1 MANLATITNNILAD
15 SGIDPIDLIVGT
27 GTINYIP
34 KFTSEGSIG
43 NSIMTESGANILISG
58 NIVLN
63 AGNYNNYAP
72 TLTGGG
78 ASGLWSINITGNSG
92 TSTQANA
99 AYLVNGTSGG
109 AIQSWDIR
117 SITSYSMTSY
127 RMGFGFTSWDN
138 NNTAPYADYLHLRS
152 YSDASGGNDNLI
164 MFLKSGI
171 GMRIYQQPF
180 NSTTPYTNYVDV
192 LHSSN
197 YTNYAVQ
204 TTTQSN
210 WNNYNVIANVI
221 GLLAWKNYGNNH
233 VIFDASNSTSPSGT
247 PISSTDSQNGW
258 AATYPTLMGWNGSQ
272 TYGVRVDRAR
282 LADNADTVDGFHAT
296 NAAGGLAYYASN
308 GYLYAPAWINVDNG
322 GIFSGTN
329 SAHFRPNPNTYG
341 PWLISGSRNNYSGL
355 EFDSL
360 VNGNVA
366 LSISTSS
373 NITGFYNTS
382 YGWQFFWNGGTMYVY
397 KNTYGGGAQA
407 TVLDSSNFNTWAAAV
422 NGNTANSF
430 NVFQL
435 SYAATTFNP
444 SAAPRSQMN
453 PMSIKMW
460 NNYFNGIGLGSDYG
474 TVMQYYSLGDHVDT
488 QVYFDASGGS
498 WYRSASYL
506 SGWQGWQKY
515 VTENGAT
522 WNISISGSS
531 ATTQLLTSS
540 GSFLT
545 QFGNGTIG
553 YTYAITA
560 GTTGLFPSS
569 DNSNATLTIN
579 RHPGD
584 YYSQLGFS
592 SNGEIYYRRFSA
604 TVINTT
610 LPWVT
615 LLTSNNYNLY
625 APTLTGVG
633 ASGTWNISITGSSGS
648 VSFNNLTDKTGG
660 TGTYQT
666 SGDFRAP
673 IFYDS
678 DNTNYYVDPNGLSR
692 MYRLQIIGD
701 WAGANPNEG
710 AINIRGAYP
719 SMTFRNTVSNNMWLR
734 HMDGSGDIQ
743 HYFANGVDGASWTI
757 KHSMFSDGTFASQ
770 GSMRAPIF
778 YDINDTNYYLD
789 PNSTSNLYY
798 VIGLNFRV
806 GNAIYFGG
814 GNNYFNWDGRINSN
828 VGIQSQ
834 SDMRAPIFYDI
845 NDTNYY
851 VDPNG
856 LSVLRSVQIGAYNQY
871 SITLPSP
878 SNNYGNGRIY
888 IRIQPVGG
896 RIVSF
901 KISISSTWNWGPAFG
916 FVSADVSYY
925 CDGTSL
931 IYPQV
936 SITSATGQAANN
948 LTIGNLVIENGY
960 ISLPIYSANTNS
972 IFVKFEGAPS
982 FDWNLITTSGW
993 ESVAWPGSAVVNIP
1007 GALATGGNIT
1017 MAGNLVATQSW
1028 VNSQGFVTGGPYL
1041 PLSGGTVSGATIFNG
1056 NVTWFNGQGSMMA
1069 LENQGTFARFAF
1081 NGLDFYDWQY
1091 GISMTIS
1098 NGDITANNSFRAP
1111 IFYDSNDTTFYV
1123 DPNATSNIYKIR
1135 VGNGAEVPGLIGM
1148 GASYLYGMGI
1158 NNAYTAVHA
1167 HSSANG
1173 VALGSFDGTTFT
1185 AKMYVNHDGN
1195 AYAVSSFR
1203 APIFYDSADTNYY
1216 LDPNSSSVLNQ
1227 VTTNGRIYS
1236 NEWIQFSNYTGLYS
1250 PNNGAHFR
1258 PNTGSYGPWLIT
1270 GTRNG
1275 WSGIEFESLANGNV
1289 SMMIG
1294 ANSNETG
1301 FHNNSYGWQFRW
1313 TTGTMYVFKGTY
1325 GGGTQAT
1332 VWDSVNAPISVS
1344 ATPNTLALRSGDG
1357 DIAVRELTM
1366 TVGVQSFTPSSMV
1379 GIYPTT
1385 NQAVKVTASG
1395 TRDFL
1400 NVPTR
1405 TGGDASGTWGISIT
1419 GGATYLNSSNYIQQT
1434 GSNGSWNADFQAT
1447 PAGTARYGGDVGA
1460 NATNN
1465 PGNSWWIQQNF
1476 RHTNSSNYWG
1486 VQVAWGWEDNANRL
1500 ATRSIS
1506 GGTFGSWVYYLNS
1519 SNYGSYALPLSGGTM
1534 TGAIVSNATEQN
1546 FTNFTARNTTS
1557 AGSMPN
1563 HLFYYIEARYNS
1575 GSNGTNV
1582 YHWVRSSWEYN
1593 ITNNYHDITF
1603 GATYSGASYVN
1614 LLRVSADG
1622 NIYATNSF
1630 RAPIF
1635 YDSAD
1640 TTYYVDPNG
1649 GSYLRGRVLVTG
1661 GHSASALRVFLRA
1674 DENGAGTGVA
1684 ALEMWCSEPGQTWAW
1699 GGFGY
1704 NVTNDNGSPGGFGR
1718 INTNFGQAYMRFSD
1732 SGDLYF
1738 YNTNTSG
1745 TRATTA
1751 RFAYDGSAN
1760 FYYSVLAPGF
1770 YESSDM
1776 RIKELIENSYI
1787 PNGIESVTARLYKK
1801 NGKIEI
1807 GYYAQDV
1814 QDILPSAVSVKED
1827 GYLNLSYREVHTAK
1841 IAYLEKK
1848 IKELEEKLNSLY

>member
-78 ASGLWSINITGNSG
+78 ASGTWGINITGNAG

-117 SITSYSMTSY
+117 TISPSSMSSY

-138 NNTAPYADYLHLRS
+138 NNTSPYADYLHLRS
-152 YSDASGGNDNLI
+152 YSDGSGGSDNLI

-171 GMRIYQQPF
+171 GMRIYQQTF
-180 NSTTPYTNYVDV
+180 NSSTPYSSYVDV

-233 VIFDASNSTSPSGT
+233 VIFDASKSTSPSGT
-247 PISSTDSQNGW
+247 AISSTDSQSAW
-258 AATYPTLMGWNGSQ
+258 APTYPTLMGWNGTN
-272 TYGVRVDRAR
+272 TYGVRVDSAR
-282 LADNADTVDGFHAT
+282 LADNADTVDGYHAT
-296 NAAGGLAYYASN
+296 NAAGGLAYYAAN

-355 EFDSL
+355 EFDTL
-360 VNGNVA
+360 VNGNVS
-366 LSISTSS
+366 LSISTTS

-460 NNYFNGIGLGSDYG
+460 NNYFNGTGLGVDYG

-488 QVYFDASGGS
+488 QVYFDAGGGS
-498 WYRSASYL
+498 WYRSSAYGQ
-506 SGWQGWQKY
+506 GWQSWQKY
-515 VTENGAT
+515 VTENSGT
-522 WNISISGSS
+522 WSISVSGSS
-531 ATTQLLTSS
+531 AYAPLLSAS
-540 GSFLT
+540 GSLLT
-545 QFGNGTIG
+545 QFGSGRIG
-553 YTYAITA
+553 YVYGIYYLEA
-560 GTTGLFPSS
+560 GLFPAS
-569 DNSNATLTIN
+569 DNSNAIITVN

-604 TVINTT
+604 TAINTT

-615 LLTSNNYNLY
+615 LLTSNNYNSY
-625 APTLTGVG
+625 APTLTGGG
-633 ASGTWNISITGSSGS
+633 ASGTWNISITGSAGN
-648 VSFNNLTDKTGG
+648 VSFNSLIDKTGG

-673 IFYDS
+673 VFYDS

-734 HMDGSGDIQ
+734 HMDGSGNIQ
-743 HYFANGVDGASWTI
+743 HYFAPNGVDSSDWSI
-757 KHSMFSDGTFASQ
+757 KHSMLNDGTFTSQ

-871 SITLPSP
+871 SITLPTP

-901 KISISSTWNWGPAFG
+901 KISISSTWNWAPAFG
-916 FVSADVSYY
+916 FISADVSYY
-925 CDGTSL
+925 CDGTNL
-931 IYPQV
+931 VYPQV
-936 SITSATGQAANN
+936 AITSATGQALVD

-960 ISLPIYSANTNS
+960 ISLPIYSVNTNT

-993 ESVAWPGSAVVNIP
+993 ESVGFPGSAVVNIP
-1007 GALATGGNIT
+1007 GALTTGGNIT
-1017 MAGNLVATQSW
+1017 MSGNLVATQSW

-1041 PLSGGTVSGATIFNG
+1041 PLSGGTLSGALT
-1056 NVTWFNGQGSMMA
+1056 V
-1069 LENQGTFARFAF
+1069 
-1081 NGLDFYDWQY
+1081 
-1091 GISMTIS
+1091 
-1098 NGDITANNSFRAP
+1098 
-1111 IFYDSNDTTFYV
+1111 
-1123 DPNATSNIYKIR
+1123 
-1135 VGNGAEVPGLIGM
+1135 
-1148 GASYLYGMGI
+1148 
-1158 NNAYTAVHA
+1158 NAY
-1167 HSSANG
+1167 
-1173 VALGSFDGTTFT
+1173 
-1185 AKMYVNHDGN
+1185 
-1195 AYAVSSFR
+1195 
-1203 APIFYDSADTNYY
+1203 
-1216 LDPNSSSVLNQ
+1216 
-1227 VTTNGRIYS
+1227 IYS
-1236 NEWIQFSNYTGLYS
+1236 NQWIQLNNYTGLYS
-1250 PNNGAHFR
+1250 PNNNAHFR
-1258 PNTGSYGPWLIT
+1258 PNPGSYGPWLIT
-1270 GTRNG
+1270 GSRNG
-1275 WSGIEFESLANGNV
+1275 WSGIEFESLSNGNV
-1289 SMMIG
+1289 TMMIG
-1294 ANSNETG
+1294 GDSNTSGWHNS
-1301 FHNNSYGWQFRW
+1301 SYGWQFNW
-1313 TTGTMYVFKGTY
+1313 SNGTAYVYKNSY
-1325 GGGTQAT
+1325 GGGTPYAVLDAANFSSYAVAAYGTSSGDIDGDWGQSFKTFDPIPSGTPPIQSPNIRTINVGNSYARKT
-1332 VWDSVNAPISVS
+1332 QIAFNYESTRSWFRRRTEAGWDSWAEYIHSLNYNNYSP
-1344 ATPNTLALRSGDG
+1344 TL
-1357 DIAVRELTM
+1357 T
-1366 TVGVQSFTPSSMV
+1366 
-1379 GIYPTT
+1379 
-1385 NQAVKVTASG
+1385 G
-1395 TRDFL
+1395 T
-1400 NVPTR
+1400 
-1405 TGGDASGTWGISIT
+1405 GASGTWGISIT
-1419 GGATYLNSSNYIQQT
+1419 GNADTVDGYHESAFMRYYGFSTSGNFQTFQAIPGRLRFDQVGDIGSGAWSNAPTGIYTYGGVLSYRGDSFGLQIYASHTGGMVYKTQWNDDQYSGWLRILDAQNYNSYSPTLTGGNASGTWGINITGNANYASTSNYANSSGTAQGLSIVGYGSSTQTFYQTPGTFAGYSGWASYLVSSHGDGATYYNQTIIMPFWGPPQYSRLEGGVFRGPYIFVTTENSPYAYNMNQYVRTTDSPTFFGTLSISADNSVNYT
-1434 GSNGSWNADFQAT
+1434 GSRIWLYSHSSYRGSGVYMSLNGGSSTWYAGSPYTNFSGYYMIGYVAATGSDAAADPSNRKWQVSPSGDTQQPGAVYANNFIDYDNNA
-1447 PAGTARYGGDVGA
+1447 
-1460 NATNN
+1460 
-1465 PGNSWWIQQNF
+1465 
-1476 RHTNSSNYWG
+1476 
-1486 VQVAWGWEDNANRL
+1486 
-1500 ATRSIS
+1500 
-1506 GGTFGSWVYYLNS
+1506 YYLNL
-1519 SNYGSYALPLSGGTM
+1519 NSGG
-1534 TGAIVSNATEQN
+1534 
-1546 FTNFTARNTTS
+1546 
-1557 AGSMPN
+1557 
-1563 HLFYYIEARYNS
+1563 
-1575 GSNGTNV
+1575 
-1582 YHWVRSSWEYN
+1582 
-1593 ITNNYHDITF
+1593 
-1603 GATYSGASYVN
+1603 
-1614 LLRVSADG
+1614 
-1622 NIYATNSF
+1622 
-1630 RAPIF
+1630 
-1635 YDSAD
+1635 
-1640 TTYYVDPNG
+1640 
-1649 GSYLRGRVLVTG
+1649 YLRGRIDVTG
-1661 GHSASALRVFLRA
+1661 GHYNSSLRVLLRA
-1674 DENGAGTGVA
+1674 DENGSGAGQAT
-1684 ALEMWCSEPGQTWAW
+1684 LQMWVSEPGQTWNWA
-1699 GGFGY
+1699 GFGY
-1704 NVTNDNGSPGGFGR
+1704 NVTNDGGSPGGFSR
-1718 INTNFGQAYMRFSD
+1718 INTSFGQAYMRFSD
-1732 SGDLYF
+1732 SGDLVF

-1745 TRATTA
+1745 TRVQTA
-1751 RFAYDGSAN
+1751 QFAYDGSST
-1760 FYYSVLAPGF
+1760 FYGSVFAPAYF
-1770 YESSDM
+1770 ESSDKRLKKIVDENY
-1776 RIKELIENSYI
+1776 RIDSITSIKPKFYE
-1787 PNGIESVTARLYKK
+1787 K
-1801 NGKIEI
+1801 NGRLEAGYIAQEVQEI
-1807 GYYAQDV
+1807 YAHAV
-1814 QDILPSAVSVKED
+1814 QEGTE
-1827 GYLNLSYREVHTAK
+1827 GYLNLSYGQVHTLK
-1841 IAYLEKK
+1841 IANLEDSVDEIKKK